1 MDEFAFCTVVL
12 LRKFRDWKKLTKGR
26 QPKKETEKEG
36 NLQRENPVL

>member
-26 QPKKETEKEG
+26 QPEKEAKKED